1 MENEAHRTA
10 SASAGVVRRLAER
23 LAAGWD
29 LLTGR
34 PLSLYGAAV
43 LRIGYGLLYLIFLLR
58 EFPVR
63 DEIWG
68 PGSPWTPALARQ
80 LFEQT
85 GWFSVLAVSD
95 SRVYFELCYV
105 LALVTAALFLLGW
118 RTRVLSV
125 VFAVVVTSFHSRAI
139 FMTDGGDN
147 LILLMSLYLVLT
159 ACGRRWSMDARR
171 DQLEKLRA
179 ARAPA
184 STRGRFA
191 GRLDDTR
198 STLVTVVHNCGMFL
212 IAAQV
217 CFLYGS
223 AGLYKVQG
231 ASWGGGTALHYVLN
245 LELFRPWPALS
256 HFVDEHTLVV
266 AVAGYLTVLLQVAFP
281 FVLFGRLK
289 YPVLSMLLGMH
300 IGIAVLMGLPLF
312 SGAMIV
318 ADAVFLPDRF
328 YAFLPHLCR
337 RALRRTDSGRPAAS
351 PEADSG
357 AVPAQ
362 GGPGGRPGTERRVVL
377 PAGRKD
383 TASAPQCRSK
393 SPAGRPGRFSEK
405 TTPVYHYSDDD
416 RQQEVADGLDA
427 TVRKARA
434 AAAKRAPG
442 ESSGTN
448 PAQGE

>member
-1 MENEAHRTA
+1 MENEARRAA
-10 SASAGVVRRLAER
+10 SAAVVRRLAER
-23 LAAGWD
+23 ITAVWD

-34 PLSLYGAAV
+34 PLSLYGASV
-43 LRIGYGLLYLIFLLR
+43 LRIGYGLLYLVFLLR
-58 EFPVR
+58 EFPHR

-68 PGSPWTPALARQ
+68 PGSPWTPALAHQ

-85 GWFSVLAVSD
+85 GWFSVLVLSD
-95 SRVYFELCYV
+95 SHVYFELCYA
-105 LALVTAALFLLGW
+105 LALVTSGLFLLGW

-125 VFAVVVTSFHSRAI
+125 LFAVVVTSFHSRAI

-147 LILLMSLYLVLT
+147 LVLLMSLYLVLT
-159 ACGRRWSMDARR
+159 ACGRRWSLDARR
-171 DQLEKLRA
+171 DRLKAMRA
-179 ARAPA
+179 ADASAPA
-184 STRGRFA
+184 RSGSA
-191 GRLDDTR
+191 GQLRDAR

-289 YPVLSMLLGMH
+289 YPVLTMLLGMH
-300 IGIAVLMGLPLF
+300 LGIAVLMGLPLF

-328 YAFLPHLCR
+328 YAALAHLCR
-337 RALRRTDSGRPAAS
+337 RALRRTDSGRPAPS
-351 PEADSG
+351 REAGPG

-362 GGPGGRPGTERRVVL
+362 GGRSGRPGTKHRVVL
-377 PAGRKD
+377 PSGRED
-383 TASAPQCRSK
+383 TAP
-393 SPAGRPGRFSEK
+393 
-405 TTPVYHYSDDD
+405 
-416 RQQEVADGLDA
+416 
-427 TVRKARA
+427 
-434 AAAKRAPG
+434 
-442 ESSGTN
+442 SGTN
-448 PAQGE
+448 PARGE